1 MTRPLPALAPIT
13 ARPALDV
20 GRPYGSPFAPL
31 RRQRQTLPTMPK
43 TPRTRTKPTRE
54 QTEQAQQRRDE
65 AAATLAAGV
74 EHVAQDPEALAAYLE
89 FRANFRSYSYRN
101 ALFLSAQARTRGAS
115 ARHFMGF
122 RAWQAHARQVQRG
135 QRGYKVFAPT
145 LRKLTAEECAA
156 RGRDGEVSS
165 PEGART
171 VSGFR
176 LATVFDIDQTEAI
189 EGQEA
194 EALVYVSP
202 IPELT
207 GDDFE
212 HVAADLMAVAQA
224 IGYTVGTYAA
234 HVRAA
239 GGVCD
244 AARREIGV
252 KEGPANRRASTLAH
266 EVVHA
271 LAHDGAQAGGTGKAA
286 REIQAE
292 GAAYLAC
299 YVLGLDTSTAS
310 LPYLRS
316 WATGDTPEERTASV
330 QDQLGAIDALGWRLV
345 ELVEAHRSGTLTAD
359 VVRGAVAASVADADG
374 AQRTTHADRP
384 PVPSR

>member
-1 MTRPLPALAPIT
+1 MLRPLPAIAPIT
-13 ARPALDV
+13 ARPALDL

-31 RRQRQTLPTMPK
+31 RRPRRPTPPTMPK
-43 TPRTRTKPTRE
+43 ATRTKPTAK

-89 FRANFRSYSYRN
+89 FRANFRRYSCRN

-122 RAWQAHARQVQRG
+122 RAWQGHGRQVQKG

-156 RGRDGEVSS
+156 RGRE
-165 PEGART
+165 EGART

-189 EGQEA
+189 EGREA
-194 EALVYVSP
+194 EALVYASP

-212 HVAADLMAVAQA
+212 HVAADLVAVAQA

-234 HVRAA
+234 HVRTA

-252 KEGPANRRASTLAH
+252 KEGPADRRASTLAH

-271 LAHDGAQAGGTGKAA
+271 LAHDGADARGIGKAA

-316 WATGDTPEERTASV
+316 WATGDTPEERAASV
-330 QDQLGAIDALGWRLV
+330 QAQLGAIDALGWRLV

-359 VVRGAVAASVADADG
+359 VARGAVAASATDADG
-374 AQRTTHADRP
+374 VPRTAHADRP
-384 PVPSR
+384 PVSSH